1 MCTPRVC
8 GQVCTSA
15 AASACSVHVQC
26 HWGCACSFGMC
37 VCACAHGFICPH
49 RLYVWVCM
57 CALEGGCLCQCR
69 QHNPG
74 AVSREAAVVGD
85 RPPPALRAAPRPL
98 PAASPTQALR
108 HRRTGRRRISS
119 HRFTRGVAAARRGP
133 KVQVLEILAALKGP
147 QVQAEVLCTVILLQA
162 SGGGEEGIDRRQQR
176 TLPAPSCQAWAQ
188 CPSHRRQSGM
198 GESLPA
204 LCLTWVFKA
213 LFPKREAG
221 GLGCRTGLESLSSPT
236 FPALLPPE
244 WSLEHLSCQSLQRPS
259 LSHR

>member
-1 MCTPRVC
+1 MRAGVHIC
-8 GQVCTSA
+8 GCICLQ
-15 AASACSVHVQC
+15 
-26 HWGCACSFGMC
+26 CACTVSLGLC
-37 VCACAHGFICPH
+37 VLIWYVCACAHGFICPH

-69 QHNPG
+69 QPNPG
-74 AVSREAAVVGD
+74 AASREAAVVGD

-119 HRFTRGVAAARRGP
+119 HRFTRGVAAAGRGP

-162 SGGGEEGIDRRQQR
+162 SGGGEGEEGIDRRQQR

>member
-119 HRFTRGVAAARRGP
+119 HRFTRGVAAAGRGP

-162 SGGGEEGIDRRQQR
+162 SGGGRRALTEGSRGPC
-176 TLPAPSCQAWAQ
+176 LPPPAKPGLSALLIGGRVEWERVSQHSASPGSLRPYSPKERLEVWAAG
-188 CPSHRRQSGM
+188 PDLNHSPLPLFRPYSLQSGV
-198 GESLPA
+198 
-204 LCLTWVFKA
+204 WNI
-213 LFPKREAG
+213 
-221 GLGCRTGLESLSSPT
+221 
-236 FPALLPPE
+236 
-244 WSLEHLSCQSLQRPS
+244 
-259 LSHR
+259 